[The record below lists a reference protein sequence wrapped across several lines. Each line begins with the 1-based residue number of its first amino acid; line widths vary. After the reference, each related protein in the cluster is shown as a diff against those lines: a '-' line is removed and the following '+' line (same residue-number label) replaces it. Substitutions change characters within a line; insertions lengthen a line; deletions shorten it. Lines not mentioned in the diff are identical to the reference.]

1 MAFRGLKGVSP
12 ETREA
17 IFEAAKELG
26 YRHNAMAAR
35 LAAGRT
41 NTVGLFLLDIHN
53 EVFADIF
60 TGLRTQEESMGSK
73 VVLAVGNPAAKTELE
88 EINNLLNV
96 RVEALIL
103 AGSLL
108 PDKAIIDIARAV
120 PTVAV
125 TRLVPGVRSVAI
137 DDRRGAQLAVEH
149 LIGLGHKRIAY
160 IAPPTGM
167 LYKDRETGYRSV
179 LEREGLAAQL
189 VVGAFEYDESIEI
202 ARTVLIN
209 ESDRPTAI
217 FANNDLAAFAVLE
230 AAARLGI
237 SVPDQLSVIGF
248 DDTRMAAIP
257 GVQLTTV
264 SQQAVRQG
272 EVAAELATEGVQDGS
287 EIPRHVLLE
296 PSLIVRKST
305 ATVPS

>member
-1 MAFRGLKGVSP
+1 MAEMQTEAPHPRSATMQDVADKVNVSRALVSMAFRGLKGVSP

-125 TRLVPGVRSVAI
+125 TRLG
-137 DDRRGAQLAVEH
+137 
-149 LIGLGHKRIAY
+149 
-160 IAPPTGM
+160 TW
-167 LYKDRETGYRSV
+167 
-179 LEREGLAAQL
+179 
-189 VVGAFEYDESIEI
+189 GAF
-202 ARTVLIN
+202 
-209 ESDRPTAI
+209 
-217 FANNDLAAFAVLE
+217 
-230 AAARLGI
+230 
-237 SVPDQLSVIGF
+237 
-248 DDTRMAAIP
+248 
-257 GVQLTTV
+257 
-264 SQQAVRQG
+264 
-272 EVAAELATEGVQDGS
+272 GS
-287 EIPRHVLLE
+287 NR
-296 PSLIVRKST
+296 
-305 ATVPS
+305 